1 MFKIVHMNK
10 GIFFQKLRYHYKRYL
25 SILFASIGLAFLVGA
40 LTYFGIANRTNSA
53 TMMGSVWNYVILL
66 VSFIFILYGS
76 INGTAIAY
84 NGILMF
90 VFYLMWDFGAT
101 VVVNWINGTF
111 LNLFSGQPIVIAE
124 TIISL
129 LGNIAAFVLG
139 ILLYIKLRQ
148 FLMGR
153 YASYTGLR
161 NLALAFT
168 ILVILFNLV
177 VPTLF
182 LIASPTL
189 QTFLSLLIYFA
200 VIFEALSV
208 FFTICRLKSNY

>member
-10 GIFFQKLRYHYKRYL
+10 GIFLQKLRYHYKRYL

>member
-1 MFKIVHMNK
+1 
-10 GIFFQKLRYHYKRYL
+10 
-25 SILFASIGLAFLVGA
+25 
-40 LTYFGIANRTNSA
+40 
-53 TMMGSVWNYVILL
+53 MMGSVWNYVILL
-66 VSFIFILYGS
+66 ISFIFILYGT

-84 NGILMF
+84 NGIMMF

-111 LNLFSGQPIVIAE
+111 LNLFSGEPIIIAE

-129 LGNIAAFVLG
+129 AGNIAAFVLG
-139 ILLYIKLRQ
+139 IMLYIKLRQ
-148 FLMGR
+148 FLTGR
-153 YASYTGLR
+153 YSSYTGLR

-168 ILVILFNLV
+168 ILVILFNLAI
-177 VPTLF
+177 PTLL

-189 QTFLSLLIYFA
+189 QTFLTLLIYFA
-200 VIFEALSV
+200 IIFEALSV

>member
-10 GIFFQKLRYHYKRYL
+10 GIFLQKLRYHYKRYL

-129 LGNIAAFVLG
+129 VGNIAAFILG

>member
-10 GIFFQKLRYHYKRYL
+10 GIFLQKLRYHYKRYL

-129 LGNIAAFVLG
+129 VGNIAAFILG

-168 ILVILFNLV
+168 ILVILFNSV